1 MEPQQQY
8 TAKVIE
14 KPIHAKPSLYAY
26 YFELIKAIGKKYGYN
41 IVIHGSLNR
50 DLDLVAIPW
59 NAAMGDKDKMIDE
72 ICEALGSTLLMMNT
86 SVDDPKGERFTT
98 TYHGRMQYAV
108 NINRDIAHKYDG
120 THSEIKDYA
129 DPQYYL
135 DISVLPMKHEAV
147 KVEIPS
153 VEQPQAEVIVND
165 GANFDVVSQ
174 LLMSKNLVTKSLTFL
189 RDKITGKEFNKGYII
204 ENILTGVGSV
214 HEETD
219 INYEVRATLD
229 FESQVKRNN
238 EKINEIKQYLTI
250 V

>member
-1 MEPQQQY
+1 MEPQQEY
-8 TAKVIE
+8 TTKVIE

-41 IVIHGSLNR
+41 IVVHGSMNR

-59 NAAMGDKDKMIDE
+59 NAAMGDKEQMIDE
-72 ICEALGSTLLMMNT
+72 ICEALGGTLLMMNT

-153 VEQPQAEVIVND
+153 VEQPQAEVIVQS
-165 GANFDVVSQ
+165 GSSVETVYQ
-174 LLMSKNLVTKSLTFL
+174 LLMSKNLVTKSLSFQ
-189 RDKITGKEFNKGYII
+189 RDKIDGRQFKKELVI
-204 ENILTGVGSV
+204 ENILTGIINI

-229 FESQVKRNN
+229 FESHLKRNSDR
-238 EKINEIKQYLTI
+238 INEIKQYLTI